1 LLGNLGDL
9 HADFLIKFPEIKI
22 SLSAFRALRP
32 PQCILAGPKG
42 THNVCVCKL
51 HGNIRLKLNGLKQEF
66 FRKKFDFKTSY
77 RDYLND
83 MICSNSTP
91 DCFLGDCKN
100 CPNIETV
107 LEQLKAISQRYS
119 VENITYNQWLTTDRY
134 FFIIFN
140 IKR

>member
-1 LLGNLGDL
+1 MQTSWQYP
-9 HADFLIKFPEIKI
+9 AKIKWTKT
-22 SLSAFRALRP
+22 
-32 PQCILAGPKG
+32 G
-42 THNVCVCKL
+42 T
-51 HGNIRLKLNGLKQEF
+51 F
-66 FRKKFDFKTSY
+66 WKKFDFKTSY

-83 MICSNSTP
+83 MICSNSTA
-91 DCFLGDCKN
+91 DYFLGDCKN